1 MSERVK
7 VGVVGVGGLG
17 QWHAKVYAE
26 MESAELVGVYD
37 KDDARAAEIAGTY
50 GVARFPGL
58 EALGAA
64 VEAAAGMHFV
74 DCLRS
79 NVFTPAHMDHTRLDD
94 VYSVIAH
101 RARGYRRTLD
111 GGIENCALADDSN
124 KIPGGGFVSTAG
136 DLVRFAAALE
146 GGQLANK
153 QSCALMFTPTH
164 TTGGRPVP
172 YGLGWMILDRGGKRW
187 VGHSGAQPG
196 ASAYLLVSPSDGF
209 SLAVLANLEGVDLL
223 ALSVRIADITLP

>member
-1 MSERVK
+1 MSGIRHYNSLQELDSTRHYTDLLAPLKIFADEALVFEP
-7 VGVVGVGGLG
+7 GTHFLYSTYG
-17 QWHAKVYAE
+17 YT
-26 MESAELVGVYD
+26 LVGRRGRGRLRNALRGLPPQQYLH
-37 KDDARAAEIAGTY
+37 AG
-50 GVARFPGL
+50 AHGL
-58 EALGAA
+58 HR
-64 VEAAAGMHFV
+64 V
-74 DCLRS
+74 
-79 NVFTPAHMDHTRLDD
+79 DD

-111 GGIENCALADDSN
+111 GGIENCAFADDSN

-146 GGQLANK
+146 GGHLANK

-164 TTGGRPVP
+164 TTGGRLLT
-172 YGLGWMILDRGGKRW
+172 YGLGWMIFDRGGKRW

-209 SLAVLANLEGVDLL
+209 SIAVLANLEGVDLL
-223 ALSVRIADITLP
+223 ALSVRIADITLQ